1 MPEIHVPVAT
11 PFDEQLEPDAPAF
24 LRHCRTL
31 LASGAH
37 GLAPFGT
44 TSEANSLSTRERR
57 RLLDAILEGGIEA
70 ASLMPG
76 TGLCNLPETV
86 ELTRQA
92 ASAGCRG
99 VLMLPPFYYK
109 GVSEDGLFRHFA
121 SVIEAVGEPSL
132 RIYLYHIPPQ
142 SQIGISASL
151 VNRLVEAFGP
161 VIAGLKD
168 SSGDWANTQMLIL
181 QFPGLQIFSGSET
194 SLLANMRAG
203 GAGAISAT
211 ANVNVTATRALIDR
225 AGEAEADQLQE
236 RITAVRRAYE
246 TVPMIPALKH
256 TLAAHY
262 GTRSWRNPRPPLLP
276 LSVEQVATL
285 EAALAAVA
293 FDTSQPESAVLA

>member
-1 MPEIHVPVAT
+1 LPEILVPVAT
-11 PFDEQLEPDAPAF
+11 PFDDQLEPDAPAYI
-24 LRHCRTL
+24 RHCRTL
-31 LASGAH
+31 LASGAN

-44 TSEANSLSTRERR
+44 TSEANSLSVRERR
-57 RLLDAILEGGIEA
+57 RLFDAILEGGIDPQL
-70 ASLMPG
+70 LMPG
-76 TGLCNLPETV
+76 TGLCNVPETV
-86 ELTRQA
+86 ELTREA
-92 ASAGCRG
+92 VSAGCRG

-121 SVIEAVGEPSL
+121 SVIEAVGEASL
-132 RIYLYHIPPQ
+132 RVYLYHIPPQ
-142 SQIGISASL
+142 AQVGIPGSL
-151 VNRLVEAFGP
+151 VRRLVEAFGP

-181 QFPGLQIFSGSET
+181 QFPGLEIFSGSEA
-194 SLLANMRAG
+194 SLLANIRAG

-211 ANVNVTATRALIDR
+211 ANVNVAATRALIDR
-225 AGEAEADQLQE
+225 SGEPEVDQLQD

-262 GTRSWRNPRPPLLP
+262 GTPSWRNPRPPLLP
-276 LSVEQVATL
+276 LSAEQISTL

-293 FDTSQPESAVLA
+293 FEARPQELPQTA